1 MPDYLSWAVLAS
13 GTIEL
18 SQDADEQLKLE
29 KAWLQS
35 CIRSFVYSEVVRGG
49 PQKPKTLLPFC
60 PLPKRRPVSRNF
72 AVIAPLL

>member
-49 PQKPKTLLPFC
+49 SQKLKTRLPFC
-60 PLPKRRPVSRNF
+60 PPPQRRPVSCNF

>member
-29 KAWLQS
+29 KSWLQS

-49 PQKPKTLLPFC
+49 PQKPKTRLPFC
-60 PLPKRRPVSRNF
+60 PLPKDVQF
-72 AVIAPLL
+72 HEILL